1 VTNATIKIPVGARD
15 RIKAIA
21 EQSGKSMAS
30 VVDEAISCY
39 EALRREQSY
48 LEGWERFKREDPQG
62 FADYMSES
70 SSLELG
76 LCDSFQVFG
85 QVEHWP
91 EQQSSMEHQ

>member
-1 VTNATIKIPVGARD
+1 MTNATLTVSVGARD

-21 EQSGKSMAS
+21 QQSGKSMAS

-62 FADYMSES
+62 FADYMSEAK
-70 SSLELG
+70 SLELG
-76 LCDSFQVFG
+76 LCDAVPS
-85 QVEHWP
+85 
-91 EQQSSMEHQ
+91 

>member
-1 VTNATIKIPVGARD
+1 MTNATMKVSVGARD

-70 SSLELG
+70 NSLELG
-76 LCDSFQVFG
+76 LCDAVPS
-85 QVEHWP
+85 
-91 EQQSSMEHQ
+91 